1 MTIYA
6 EVKCPSCGGTSIW
19 PMPKTDESEWPTEI
33 MCDRCYDKQEGA

>member
-19 PMPKTDESEWPTEI
+19 PMPKTDEAEWPTEI